1 MILQEISSLKVDA
14 IMRQGIRRYT
24 DQVGVLWN
32 SLADYYIRAA
42 NFPRA
47 HDVYEEAVNTV
58 VTVRDFS
65 QVFDAYAEFMESMV
79 TTCME
84 ALEQASNDE
93 QKTERKASSA
103 LHVLLVKLVESW
115 RLKVGYGASGTLM
128 NLKELK

>member
-1 MILQEISSLKVDA
+1 MLLWNWICLDFAGNQFLE
-14 IMRQGIRRYT
+14 IRRHHAAGDT
-24 DQVGVLWN
+24 SLHRSGCVLWN

-84 ALEQASNDE
+84 ALEQASNDK
-93 QKTERKASSA
+93 QKAERKASSA
-103 LHVLLVKLVESW
+103 VHVWLVKLVESW
-115 RLKVGYGASGTLM
+115 RL
-128 NLKELK
+128 